1 MKVRYLIRVAISLAM
16 LLLFTAY
23 LSGRLPLPFL
33 DQLENYTYDARLRF
47 GMPGTIDPRIVIVDV
62 DDRSLQH
69 EGQWPWPRDLLARM
83 VNRLFDQYHVRLLAF
98 DMAFPEADRSAD
110 TALLQRLE
118 NGPLRVDT
126 ALQKQLRGLQPSL
139 DHDRIFS
146 LSLHGRPVVLGYVF
160 AQQRNFGEH
169 QSEGSLP
176 LATVMNVGVRFPHLH
191 FPRAVSYIGNL
202 FLLSRA
208 SAAQG
213 FFSDPFV
220 DKDGVYRRIGLL
232 QEYRGNLYVSLDVAV
247 LQLLQDGAAL
257 NFIFDTRAASRY
269 ENSHLDGIGIGKYTV
284 PVDHNLAALVPY
296 RGRVRSFPYIS
307 ALDVIDGTAPPAVL
321 RDAIVYV
328 GSTAAAQ
335 ADLRSTPVGAV
346 FPGVE
351 VHADFLSGVLDG
363 RIMNAQSHYARG
375 AEWLL
380 LLAIGVIVTW
390 VCATRS
396 IIWSSGVTA
405 VLLAAVLA
413 GNLLLWQF
421 GRFVFPLAAPLL
433 FIAVLFMLHTLYGF
447 SIEARSRRHLSRM
460 FGQYIP
466 PALVAEMDMRPRR
479 YSMESDNRE
488 LSVLFSDVRGFTR
501 IAEMLSPKDLSQL
514 MNDFLTPMTRVIHAH
529 RGTVD
534 KYMGDCIMA
543 FWGAPLSDPEHARH
557 ALRAAF
563 GMLEA
568 QARLN
573 SQFRACGWPEL
584 RIGIGLNS
592 GPMRVGDMGSEFRRA
607 YTVMGDAV
615 NLGERFQRLT
625 REYGVEILCGEALRA
640 AAPEFA
646 FLELDRVRVRGKDQA
661 VAIYQPLGI
670 REVLGQGF
678 NSLLARHQ
686 QALAFYRSG
695 DWDKAE
701 VAFFEL
707 SQSQPDRSLYQ
718 LYLDRITYFRSHPP
732 AADWD
737 GVFSFDFK

>member
-1 MKVRYLIRVAISLAM
+1 MKSRYLIRVAISLVL

-33 DQLENYTYDARLRF
+33 DQLENYAYDARLRF
-47 GMPGTIDPRIVIVDV
+47 SMPGTLDPRIVIVDV
-62 DDRSLQH
+62 DDRSLQQ

-98 DMAFPEADRSAD
+98 DMAFPEADRSTDAG
-110 TALLQRLE
+110 LLRRLQ
-118 NGPLRVDT
+118 NGPLHADA
-126 ALQKQLRGLQPSL
+126 ALQKQLRALAPSL
-139 DHDRIFS
+139 DHDRIFAIS
-146 LSLHGRPVVLGYVF
+146 LRSWPVVLGYVF
-160 AQQRNFGEH
+160 AQRRNFGERR
-169 QSEGSLP
+169 SEGRLP
-176 LATVMNVGVRFPHLH
+176 PAVITNVETHYPHLH
-191 FPRAVSYIGNL
+191 FPQAATYIGNL
-202 FLLSRA
+202 PLLSRA

-213 FFSDPFV
+213 FFSNPFV

-247 LQLLQDGAAL
+247 LQLLQGGAAL
-257 NFIFDTRAASRY
+257 HFIFDTHAAARY
-269 ENSHLDGIGIGKYTV
+269 DNAHLDRIGIGKYQV
-284 PVDHNLAALVPY
+284 PVNHNLAALVPY
-296 RGRVRSFPYIS
+296 RGRVRSFPYVS

-321 RDAIVYV
+321 RNAIVYV

-335 ADLRSTPVGAV
+335 GDLRSTPVGAV

-363 RIMNAQSHYARG
+363 RVMSAQSQYARG

-380 LLAIGVIVTW
+380 LLVIGVILTW
-390 VCATRS
+390 ACATRS
-396 IIWSSGVTA
+396 IVWSGGVAA
-405 VLLAAVLA
+405 VLLAAVIV
-413 GNLLLWQF
+413 GDLLLWQY

-433 FIAVLFMLHTLYGF
+433 FLMVLFMLQTLYGF
-447 SIEARSRRHLSRM
+447 FIEARGRRHLSRL

-466 PALVAEMDMRPRR
+466 PELVAEMDMRSRR
-479 YSMESDNRE
+479 YSLESDNRE
-488 LSVLFSDVRGFTR
+488 LSVLFSDVRGFSH
-501 IAEMLSPKDLSQL
+501 IAEMLGPKDLSQL

-529 RGTVD
+529 RGTID

-543 FWGAPLSDPEHARH
+543 FWGAPLPDPEHARH
-557 ALRAAF
+557 ALLAAF
-563 GMLEA
+563 GMLEE

-573 SQFRACGWPEL
+573 PEFRARGWPEL

-625 REYGVEILCGEALRA
+625 REYGVEIVCGEGLRA

-646 FLELDRVRVRGKDQA
+646 FLELDRVRVRGKDRA
-661 VAIYQPLGI
+661 VTIYQPLGS
-670 REVLGQGF
+670 RDSLGQGV

-686 QALAFYRSG
+686 QALAFYRAG

-701 VAFFEL
+701 AAFFAL
-707 SQSQPDRSLYQ
+707 SQARPDRSLYQ
-718 LYLDRITYFRSHPP
+718 LYLDRIAYFRSHPP

-737 GVFSFDFK
+737 GVFSFDSS